1 MLRWLIPVLGTGVL
15 VWAVVLA
22 FQGHFAVAFAIG
34 VFAGCCFQLDR
45 AATAV
50 KQATVGLAR
59 PAMHQ
64 PVHHEQHSDNEN
76 DLRSWRFDA
85 HLASEAERSKQ
96 EARDGVAV
104 L

>member
-1 MLRWLIPVLGTGVL
+1 MVRWLLPILGAGVL

-45 AATAV
+45 
-50 KQATVGLAR
+50 
-59 PAMHQ
+59 
-64 PVHHEQHSDNEN
+64 
-76 DLRSWRFDA
+76 LRQR
-85 HLASEAERSKQ
+85 LNRRQ
-96 EARDGVAV
+96 E